1 LIDTKEVVNR
11 KKLLTVLRT
20 RGSLEI
26 EDDLSEDQL
35 LSRIGQLAE
44 DCQQITPPSDPQ
56 LQNHINILPLQPHR
70 GRVQSEERV
79 AERERQT
86 SEQESSYQ
94 QGSTSRHSEASHN
107 EDEAAKEIPLPPS
120 GTGLPRTSSAEF
132 IPRPQKRSNTS
143 EELPSQRKKK
153 RDTMILELS
162 ATSAVDG
169 SPKSSSFNSDDN
181 SSDGGSSRCISASSL
196 SGSLSPS
203 LLSSS
208 SLPDDIQ
215 AESPFHPLHSNTPE
229 QVAVLC
235 SIQLPSSLSPLS
247 PEEVQMERE
256 RQKKLAQE
264 RRRTE
269 ALLSDIDMNRQR
281 NIMKEWW
288 RWCRE
293 GGEKF

>member
-1 LIDTKEVVNR
+1 MSGFHPGESRCRCT
-11 KKLLTVLRT
+11 T
-20 RGSLEI
+20 RGE
-26 EDDLSEDQL
+26 
-35 LSRIGQLAE
+35 
-44 DCQQITPPSDPQ
+44 
-56 LQNHINILPLQPHR
+56 N
-70 GRVQSEERV
+70 
-79 AERERQT
+79 QT
-86 SEQESSYQ
+86 SQ
-94 QGSTSRHSEASHN
+94 N
-107 EDEAAKEIPLPPS
+107 
-120 GTGLPRTSSAEF
+120 
-132 IPRPQKRSNTS
+132 
-143 EELPSQRKKK
+143 
-153 RDTMILELS
+153 
-162 ATSAVDG
+162 
-169 SPKSSSFNSDDN
+169 
-181 SSDGGSSRCISASSL
+181 
-196 SGSLSPS
+196 
-203 LLSSS
+203 
-208 SLPDDIQ
+208 IQ

>member
-1 LIDTKEVVNR
+1 M
-11 KKLLTVLRT
+11 
-20 RGSLEI
+20 G
-26 EDDLSEDQL
+26 
-35 LSRIGQLAE
+35 
-44 DCQQITPPSDPQ
+44 
-56 LQNHINILPLQPHR
+56 
-70 GRVQSEERV
+70 
-79 AERERQT
+79 
-86 SEQESSYQ
+86 
-94 QGSTSRHSEASHN
+94 
-107 EDEAAKEIPLPPS
+107 
-120 GTGLPRTSSAEF
+120 
-132 IPRPQKRSNTS
+132 
-143 EELPSQRKKK
+143 
-153 RDTMILELS
+153 S

-196 SGSLSPS
+196 S
-203 LLSSS
+203 
-208 SLPDDIQ
+208 DDIQ

-293 GGEKF
+293 GGEILKKCLKRNKISYLVAKLI